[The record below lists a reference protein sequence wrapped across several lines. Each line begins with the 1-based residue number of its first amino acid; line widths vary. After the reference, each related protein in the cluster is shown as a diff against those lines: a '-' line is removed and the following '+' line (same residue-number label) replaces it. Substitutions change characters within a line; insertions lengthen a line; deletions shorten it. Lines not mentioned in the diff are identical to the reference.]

1 MEIQELSPKQ
11 KLLFD
16 ELMRRKLSI
25 MSDLFIT
32 GSIEYEKSKEELA
45 QIEQKIDL
53 LLKGEDI
60 NE

>member
-1 MEIQELSPKQ
+1 MEIQELNTKQ

-32 GSIEYEKSKEELA
+32 GSIEYEKSKAELA

-53 LLKGEDI
+53 LLKEEDI

>member
-11 KLLFD
+11 KLVFNK
-16 ELMRRKLSI
+16 LMKRKLNI
-25 MSDLFIT
+25 MSDLFVI

>member
-1 MEIQELSPKQ
+1 
-11 KLLFD
+11 
-16 ELMRRKLSI
+16 

-32 GSIEYEKSKEELA
+32 GSIEYEKSKAELA